1 MTGWRLGFSYSVPEL
16 ARKMADLQSHMTSN
30 VATPTQYAG
39 MAIYRSEPRV
49 EHAVR
54 AMVGVFRHRRE
65 RLISLFRKHLPKVE
79 FEPPAGSFYLFF
91 RVDGFFRD
99 DITSSVA
106 FCRWLLETTGV
117 ALVPGAAFGD
127 DRFVRLSFAAPEDEL
142 IEAVRRMGEALAVEA
157 VAG

>member
-1 MTGWRLGFSYSVPEL
+1 
-16 ARKMADLQSHMTSN
+16 
-30 VATPTQYAG
+30 VATPTQYAA

-65 RLISLFRKHLPKVE
+65 RLVALFRKHLPRVE
-79 FEPPAGSFYLFF
+79 FEPPAGAFYLFF
-91 RVDGFFRD
+91 RVDGFYRD
-99 DITSSVA
+99 EITDSIS

-142 IEAVRRMGEALAVEA
+142 VEAVRRLGEALAVEA